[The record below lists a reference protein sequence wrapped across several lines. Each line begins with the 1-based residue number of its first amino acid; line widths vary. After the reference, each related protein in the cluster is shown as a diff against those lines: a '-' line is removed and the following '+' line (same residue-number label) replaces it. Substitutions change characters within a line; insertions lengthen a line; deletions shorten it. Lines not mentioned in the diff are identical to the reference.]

1 MASTELANQSAGIA
15 PSFASVEGFAL
26 ANRIG
31 TAFAASTLVPQ
42 QYRDNVANCIVAL
55 EMANRMQA
63 SPLMVMQNLYIVH
76 GNPGWSS
83 KFLIACFNQS
93 GRFSALR
100 YEFDLDA
107 NKVPYG
113 CRAWAVEKS
122 TQERLTGSTVT
133 LEMAKAEGWST
144 KSGSKWKTMPELML
158 QYRAAAFFVR
168 VYAPEISMGLQTD
181 DELRDTFDND
191 TGALVEQAGKP
202 DVAPVRR
209 RAAPIAA
216 DVIDADTGEVN
227 PESEE
232 AAADPT
238 ETTSTVNIADALE
251 KSVER
256 MESSD
261 SKLPKPSRTVKV
273 ADGTGAMVMASA
285 GEKKLLINRAKSNE
299 LDMAELIEQAGVG
312 PMDPTTLEGLTADGF
327 VAIKDLLPKAV

>member
-1 MASTELANQSAGIA
+1 MANDLATSSSTSIA
-15 PSFASVEGFAL
+15 PSFSSVEGFAL

-42 QYRDNVANCIVAL
+42 AYRENVANCIVAL

-122 TQERLTGSTVT
+122 TQERLVGSTVT
-133 LEMAKAEGWST
+133 LDMAKAEGWST
-144 KSGSKWKTMPELML
+144 KQGSKWKTMPELML

-181 DELRDTFDND
+181 DELADTFDAA
-191 TGALVEQAGKP
+191 TGDLVQQPGKP
-202 DVAPVRR
+202 EVRMPTR
-209 RAAPIAA
+209 KAAPIPA
-216 DVIDADTGEVN
+216 DVIDNETGEISQLSEAEAKPEVAQ
-227 PESEE
+227 PESATP
-232 AAADPT
+232 AASSEVTKPAANGALAT
-238 ETTSTVNIADALE
+238 E
-251 KSVER
+251 
-256 MESSD
+256 
-261 SKLPKPSRTVKV
+261 
-273 ADGTGAMVMASA
+273 
-285 GEKKLLINRAKSNE
+285 GEKKMIVTRARNNSIDMLDLLAK
-299 LDMAELIEQAGVG
+299 AG
-312 PMDPTTLEGLTADGF
+312 LEGTPLDLTGLTKDGF
-327 VAIKDLLPKAV
+327 VALKEALPKAA

>member
-1 MASTELANQSAGIA
+1 MSTELATTQTSLA
-15 PSFASVEGFAL
+15 PSFASVEGFEL

-31 TAFAASTLVPQ
+31 KAFAASTLVPA

-122 TQERLTGSTVT
+122 TQERLVGSTVT

-181 DELRDTFDND
+181 DELRDTFDHD
-191 TGALVEQAGKP
+191 TGEMVEQAGKP
-202 DVAPVRR
+202 NIKPVSR
-209 RAAPIAA
+209 RAAPIPA
-216 DVIDADTGEVN
+216 DIVDVETGEITQEGDET
-227 PESEE
+227 PAAAEEPTAQAEE
-232 AAADPT
+232 AASAAVQAQPEAAAVQKQKPAAAAKPQT
-238 ETTSTVNIADALE
+238 IGNSTL
-251 KSVER
+251 
-256 MESSD
+256 
-261 SKLPKPSRTVKV
+261 
-273 ADGTGAMVMASA
+273 ASA
-285 GEKKLLINRAKSNE
+285 GEKKLLLNRAKSNE
-299 LDMAELIEQAGVG
+299 LNMAELIEQAGVG

-327 VAIKDLLPKAV
+327 VAIKDLLPKAA